1 MAIIRDEKGVISTI
15 ETRAGIQL
23 RQYASQLRKAGLL
36 DAIYLARGAR
46 RAQLEAAAN
55 ALIRD
60 LRSGRI
66 NQATKDNA
74 AQLGLRIYPNTK

>member
-1 MAIIRDEKGVISTI
+1 MAIIRGEKGVIGTI

-36 DAIYLARGAR
+36 DAIYLARGLKR
-46 RAQLEAAAN
+46 VELERAAS

-60 LRSGRI
+60 LRVGRI

-74 AQLGLRIYPNTK
+74 AKLGLRIYPNTK